1 APLRD
6 GPVARGPR
14 LSTALPELLIAAG
27 PGEWRAALVE
37 EGAAV
42 ELFVERGAPEAAG
55 SIHLGRVR
63 RRVPALA
70 AVQVEIGGERP
81 VFLPQSEILPRGAT
95 LDEGAR
101 ALVQIRREAQ
111 GGKAAL
117 ATTAI
122 RLRGRHVELLVGRPG
137 LFGAEKLPADERDRL
152 SEALTHPAPQKI
164 PGRAGSPLSR
174 IAGEGGPGP
183 APAGEA
189 GEGMVG
195 FTLLEPAPIDAL
207 IAEAARLEERW
218 REIRDRAARSEPPCR
233 LDPPAGFAAA
243 LAARLPPPRVITVD
257 DPAALPEIRAAF
269 PEAEAVHG
277 PEASWPIDLDS
288 EFERALA
295 PHVALGVGALHI
307 ETTRAAVLID
317 VDSGTPETGSRERT
331 ARAVNLAAARAIA
344 RHLRLRNIG
353 GGIIVDF
360 VGLEGEGGRGRVRRA
375 LAGALAADPA
385 GPQILGWTRLGHLEL
400 VRPRRARPLAE
411 ILLEPRAG
419 GAWIKTPLT
428 VACEALR
435 ALAREER
442 ARPGRHWRLAVAGE
456 VATALSGEAAGAL
469 AALERRLARPIAVAA
484 APGQAR
490 EHFEILPV

>member
-1 APLRD
+1 
-6 GPVARGPR
+6 
-14 LSTALPELLIAAG
+14 LPELLIAAG

-37 EGAAV
+37 DGAPV
-42 ELFVERGAPEAAG
+42 ELFVERGEPAAAG
-55 SIHLGRVR
+55 SVHLGRVR
-63 RRVPALA
+63 RLVPALA
-70 AVQVEIGGERP
+70 AVQVEIGGARP
-81 VFLPQSEILPRGAT
+81 AFLPYSEILPRGAR

-122 RLRGRHVELLVGRPG
+122 RLRAHHVELLVGRPG
-137 LFGAEKLPADERDRL
+137 LFGADKLPDDQRARL
-152 SEALTHPAPQKI
+152 SETLTYPAL
-164 PGRAGSPLSR
+164 RAGSTLSR
-174 IAGEGGPGP
+174 NAGET
-183 APAGEA
+183 GES
-189 GEGMVG
+189 MVG
-195 FTLLEPAPIDAL
+195 LAVLDPVPIDML
-207 IAEAARLEERW
+207 TAEATRLAQRW
-218 REIRDRAARSEPPCR
+218 HQIRDRAARSEPPCR

-243 LAARLPPPRVITVD
+243 LAARLPPPRTITVD

-269 PEAEAVHG
+269 PDVEAVHG
-277 PEASWPIDLDS
+277 PEASWPIDLDA

-295 PHVALGVGALHI
+295 PNIELGAGALHI

-317 VDSGTPETGSRERT
+317 VDSGTPETDSRERT

-344 RHLRLRNIG
+344 RHLRLRNLG

-360 VGLEGEGGRGRVRRA
+360 VGLEGEGGRGRIRNV
-375 LAGALAADPA
+375 LAKALAADPA
-385 GPQILGWTRLGHLEL
+385 GPQVLGWTRLGHLEL

-411 ILLEPRAG
+411 ALLEPRAG

-428 VACEALR
+428 VAYEALR

-442 ARPGRHWRLAVAGE
+442 ARPGRHWRLVVASE
-456 VATALSGEAAGAL
+456 VAAALSGEAADAL
-469 AALERRLARPIAVAA
+469 AGLERRLARPIAVAA
-484 APGQAR
+484 EPGHAR